1 MMTTARLNSF
11 LEKKPYLIV
20 TTGLIL
26 GFVFPDF
33 FVFLKPLVPWVFALY
48 TLTQALKTGL
58 RDLGRVFTSPLPL
71 LLILLCVHGVSPL
84 FAFFLGKF
92 AFGPDSPF
100 FTGLVLTSAI
110 PIAVSSTLWVGLAGG
125 HLPLALTAVAI
136 DSLLCPLT
144 VPFLIS
150 LFLKK
155 SVDFN
160 ASSLILS
167 LLQMVLIPTL
177 IGVLIHELILTK
189 GRNKTARAHWRG
201 LYAKFSLC
209 FIISVNI
216 ASAQKEI
223 LSLNL
228 LGLFLVILTVL
239 LFNMTLGYWVARLMG
254 YSPALTRTFIFVT
267 GLRNNGVGIVI
278 ALSYFPPEV
287 ALPLIATILLQQP
300 LSSIILPLLN
310 RKSQSSTAQQ

>member
-1 MMTTARLNSF
+1 MTARLNSF

-20 TTGLIL
+20 TTSLIL
-26 GFVFPDF
+26 GFAFPDF
-33 FVFLKPLVPWVFALY
+33 FIFLKPLVPWVFALY
-48 TLTQALKTGL
+48 TLTQALKTSL
-58 RDLGRVFTSPLPL
+58 RDLERVFSSPLPL
-71 LLILLCVHGVSPL
+71 LLILLCVHGISPL

-125 HLPLALTAVAI
+125 HLPLALSAVAI

-155 SVDFN
+155 SVDFD

-177 IGVLIHELILTK
+177 IGVLIHELTK
-189 GRNKTARAHWRG
+189 GRNKTTRAHWRG
-201 LYAKFSLC
+201 LYAKFSLS
-209 FIISVNI
+209 FIIAVNI
-216 ASAQKEI
+216 ASAQTQS
-223 LSLNL
+223 LSINL
-228 LGLFLVILTVL
+228 PGLFLVILTFL

-254 YSPALTRTFIFVT
+254 YSPVLTRTFIFVI

-300 LSSIILPLLN
+300 VSSIILPLLN
-310 RKSQSSTAQQ
+310 KKTESSTTQQ

>member
-1 MMTTARLNSF
+1 MMTARLNSF

-20 TTGLIL
+20 TTSLIL
-26 GFVFPDF
+26 GFAFPDF
-33 FVFLKPLVPWVFALY
+33 FIFLKPLVPWVFALY
-48 TLTQALKTGL
+48 TLTQALKTSL
-58 RDLGRVFTSPLPL
+58 RDLERVFSSPLPL
-71 LLILLCVHGVSPL
+71 LLILLCVHGISPL

-125 HLPLALTAVAI
+125 HLPLALSAVAI

-155 SVDFN
+155 SVDFD

-177 IGVLIHELILTK
+177 IGVLIHELTK
-189 GRNKTARAHWRG
+189 GRNKTTRAHWRG
-201 LYAKFSLC
+201 LYAKFSLS
-209 FIISVNI
+209 FIIAVNI
-216 ASAQKEI
+216 ASAQTQS
-223 LSLNL
+223 LSINL
-228 LGLFLVILTVL
+228 PGLFLVILTFL

-254 YSPALTRTFIFVT
+254 YSPVLTRTFIFVI

-300 LSSIILPLLN
+300 VSSIILPLLN
-310 RKSQSSTAQQ
+310 KKTESSTTQQ

>member
-1 MMTTARLNSF
+1 MITTTRLNSF
-11 LEKKPYLIV
+11 LEKNPYLIV
-20 TTGLIL
+20 TTSLIL

-33 FVFLKPLVPWVFALY
+33 FIFLKPLVPWVFALY

-58 RDLGRVFTSPLPL
+58 RDLRRVFSSPLPL
-71 LLILLCVHGVSPL
+71 LLILLCVHGISPL
-84 FAFFLGKF
+84 FAYFLGKF

-100 FTGLVLTSAI
+100 FTGLVLTSTI

-125 HLPLALTAVAI
+125 HLPLALTAVTI

-177 IGVLIHELILTK
+177 IGVLIHELK
-189 GRNKTARAHWRG
+189 NGRHKTEHAHWRG

-209 FIISVNI
+209 FIIAVNI
-216 ASAQKEI
+216 ASAQKQI
-223 LSLNL
+223 LSSNVLA
-228 LGLFLVILTVL
+228 LFLVILTFL
-239 LFNMTLGYWVARLMG
+239 LFNMALGYWVARFMG
-254 YSPALTRTFIFVT
+254 YSPTLTRTFIFVA

-300 LSSIILPLLN
+300 ISSIILPFLN
-310 RKSQSSTAQQ
+310 KKRESSTEQQ